1 MSTEY
6 IKAMTNLASVSNFRC
21 VTDNTHCLFAKRA
34 IIFGSPDY
42 NSSISV
48 QKNILLC
55 LPSLIKFVKL
65 ADQGESIDAYLIE
78 IRNKNYGSSVESLA
92 ALVRIVLTTI
102 AQNDPTGLNV
112 MNMKSINTNMWYFS
126 LSSVPLFLTT
136 FAPCYKSNNSR
147 FSYATEAT
155 AHSCFILFQPEIS
168 FLRHNIPLDTTI
180 TNWDNPQSIREKIRI
195 NFRNH
200 GQMYV
205 SNVNRVN
212 SFNIVMP
219 QCSGY
224 IGENDINNNIQGI
237 EFWNEQLYPDIN
249 Q

>member
-1 MSTEY
+1 MSHQSSVKQMTNTIEVIFFSYLDLPIYEFISFLRCYVTYIRSKYKLKKRKTKIEMSTEY

-65 ADQGESIDAYLIE
+65 ADQGESIDAYVIE

-126 LSSVPLFLTT
+126 LSSVPLFLTVQ
-136 FAPCYKSNNSR
+136 K
-147 FSYATEAT
+147 
-155 AHSCFILFQPEIS
+155 IS
-168 FLRHNIPLDTTI
+168 QVKTIPHKVY
-180 TNWDNPQSIREKIRI
+180 EKK
-195 NFRNH
+195 
-200 GQMYV
+200 
-205 SNVNRVN
+205 
-212 SFNIVMP
+212 
-219 QCSGY
+219 
-224 IGENDINNNIQGI
+224 
-237 EFWNEQLYPDIN
+237 
-249 Q
+249 